1 MDNKLKHIIQQIS
14 CAHKDKIGINA
25 RHYLEVNIGR
35 QAEQMGISDLPDQFR
50 SAAVIVPLK
59 EPLAGMKVRVDG
71 RTFVDYGGFDSGLA
85 APGYVARASGLPFH
99 PYVAHDSMVL
109 NFA

>member
-1 MDNKLKHIIQQIS
+1 MNNPLSDILNRVSERYKDSILDN
-14 CAHKDKIGINA
+14 G

-35 QAEQMGISDLPDQFR
+35 EAEAMGITDLSEQIR

-59 EPLAGMKVRVDG
+59 DPVSGMKVRIDG
-71 RTFVDYGGFDSGLA
+71 RTFVDYASFDSGLA
-85 APGYVARASGLPFH
+85 APGYVARAAGLPFR
-99 PYVAHDSMVL
+99 PYTAQDSMVL